1 MVGAR
6 ASSLSAD
13 GRRWAPGRSRPALA
27 VLAHRPRGAEPAT
40 GATVERIGLQVN
52 TVRATRA
59 QPVVGAPTAVR
70 QADLPAHGETALP
83 FAAVFIALL
92 LAAAAMKWI
101 AAQVDATWYGHAYR
115 AAAVKDGTAGLVTSA
130 SCAVAAPRRA
140 RRRCGP
146 EATEE
151 GGCSTGG
158 RNLPHLPPWGGG
170 QGAGDSCEVR
180 SVQG

>member
-6 ASSLSAD
+6 ASSLSAG
-13 GRRWAPGRSRPALA
+13 GRRCAPGRSRPALA
-27 VLAHRPRGAEPAT
+27 VLAHRPRGAERAT
-40 GATVERIGLQVN
+40 GATVERIGLQVDAA
-52 TVRATRA
+52 RSTRA
-59 QPVVGAPTAVR
+59 QPAVGAPAAVR
-70 QADLPAHGETALP
+70 QADLPARGETALP

-101 AAQVDATWYGHAYR
+101 AAQVDATWCGDAYR
-115 AAAVKDGTAGLVTSA
+115 AAAVKHGTAGLVTSA
-130 SCAVAAPRRA
+130 LCAVAAPRLA
-140 RRRCGP
+140 RRRCRP

-151 GGCSTGG
+151 GACSTGG

-170 QGAGDSCEVR
+170 QGAGDGCEVR